1 MNKPEQV
8 LVAKQGDTISLLNLF
23 QCNFDCEE
31 LKEIALKEN
40 SNVNDQ
46 VIESIIGTWTSYSV
60 LELIAEHPE
69 TPIETLKTLS
79 KSNCGHVRVK
89 AKRRLLLG

>member
-1 MNKPEQV
+1 MKKSEQV
-8 LVAKQGDTISLLNLF
+8 LVAKQGSVNNLLELF

-40 SNVNDQ
+40 SNVNSQ
-46 VIESIIGTWTSYSV
+46 VIEVMMSTWSSYYV
-60 LELIAEHPE
+60 LGLIAQHPE
-69 TPIETLKTLS
+69 TPIETLKILS
-79 KSNCGHVRVK
+79 KSNCGHVRIK